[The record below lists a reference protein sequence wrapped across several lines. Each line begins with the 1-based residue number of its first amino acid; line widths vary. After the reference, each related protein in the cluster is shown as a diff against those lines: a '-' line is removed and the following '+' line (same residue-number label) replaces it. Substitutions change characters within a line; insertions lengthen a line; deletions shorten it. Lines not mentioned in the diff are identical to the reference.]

1 MNDTFDL
8 FAQSPERLDANV
20 VFQAAGLGFWEFDP
34 ATSMI
39 TWDDR
44 TGRLFGLTREN
55 QLPYARFIVHI
66 HPDDV
71 DRVHTAIQQALNTH
85 HGEGSFDQTYRT
97 IGERETR
104 SRRIRFMGRSS
115 VDETRKITRLAGVA
129 FNLPDE
135 SQPDTQ
141 WQRDPHEPFQQLV
154 EQAPAAMAL
163 FSGPQ
168 LTVTVANK
176 PMLRYWDRTS
186 EQVLHKPLLDALP
199 SAFGQTIYES
209 VRSVLTTGEPAVLS
223 ELAVSVPRHEGPE
236 HLYINLSLEPFRD
249 AAGTITGVL
258 AVGHDVTELVTS
270 RQLVEA
276 RRIEL
281 MAAVDAAEI
290 SIWSLNVQTEQF
302 RSNDR
307 MKTLFGIP
315 NTAEASIRFFFDRIV
330 EEDRQRMLD
339 SFMHALQYESG
350 GRCEIQ
356 YSILHAVTGQK
367 RTIRSRGQTQFD
379 SEGIAQRFSCIAQD
393 ITVRQQAEE
402 ALRTSE
408 TRFRTLANSIDHLA
422 WIANADGSVAWYN
435 QRWYDYAGID
445 SRHKEGWGWQ
455 YVYHPDHVDRVVA
468 FATKAWQ
475 QGEPFE
481 LTAPIRRHDGVYRWF
496 LIRGYPIRD
505 AEGNVQQWIGSNTD
519 IDEQKQVEANLE
531 AQVRDRTAQLQVL
544 VQNLQRSNENLRQF
558 AYIASH
564 DLQEPLRK
572 IQQFGDLL
580 KSEYNDQLGSGTAY
594 LDRMQLAASRM
605 STLIRDLLSYSR
617 IAIQPDSIQLVSL
630 RQVVDDAIADLSLLA
645 DEADST
651 FRIEPLP
658 TISGDASQLGQLFQ
672 NLLSNALKFHRP
684 GVQPVVTIT
693 CVTVAADALPDSA
706 RSVRVADAYYR
717 IDVSDNGIGFDE
729 KYLDRIFQV
738 FQRLHTRSEYAGT
751 GIGLA
756 ICSKVVANH
765 GGAIIAR
772 SQPGQGSTFSIY
784 FPRD

>member
-8 FAQSPERLDANV
+8 FAQSPERLDATV
-20 VFQAAGLGFWEFDP
+20 VFQAAGIGFWEFDP
-34 ATSMI
+34 ATSTI

-44 TGRLFGLTREN
+44 TGSLFGLTGEN
-55 QLPYARFIVHI
+55 QLPYARFIAHI

-85 HGEGSFDQTYRT
+85 SDGPFDQTYRT
-97 IGERETR
+97 IGERETL

-115 VDETRKITRLAGVA
+115 VDEARQITRLAGVA
-129 FNLPDE
+129 FALPAE
-135 SQPDTQ
+135 EPSAKPQPEATLD
-141 WQRDPHEPFQQLV
+141 HFQGMV
-154 EQAPAAMAL
+154 AQAPTAMAL
-163 FSGPQ
+163 FTGPQ
-168 LTVTVANK
+168 LTVTVANNL
-176 PMLRYWDRTS
+176 MLRYWGRTS
-186 EQVLHKPLLDALP
+186 EQVQNKPLLDAL
-199 SAFGQTIYES
+199 SDTFGQTIVEP
-209 VRSVLTTGEPAVLS
+209 VMTVLTTGEPVVLS
-223 ELAVSVPRHEGPE
+223 ELAIGAPRHDRPAP
-236 HLYINLSLEPFRD
+236 LYINLALEPFRD
-249 AAGTITGVL
+249 AAGTVVGVL
-258 AVGHDVTELVTS
+258 AVGYDVTELVTS
-270 RQLVEA
+270 RRIAEA
-276 RRIEL
+276 KRIEL
-281 MAAVDAAEI
+281 MAAIDAAEI
-290 SIWSLNVQTEQF
+290 SIWSLDVQTEQF

-307 MKTLFGIP
+307 MKILFGLP
-315 NTAEASIRFFFDRIV
+315 STSEANIRFFFDRIV
-330 EEDRQRMLD
+330 AEDRQRMLD

-356 YSILHAVTGQK
+356 YSIVHAVTGQK

-379 SEGIAQRFSCIAQD
+379 SDGIAQRFSCIAQD
-393 ITVRQQAEE
+393 ITVRQQAED

-445 SRHKEGWGWQ
+445 SRHTEGWGWQ
-455 YVYHPDHVDRVVA
+455 HVYHPDHVDRVVA
-468 FATKAWQ
+468 FVTNAWQ

-496 LIRGYPIRD
+496 LIRGYPISD
-505 AEGNVQQWIGSNTD
+505 AAGNVQQWIGSNTD
-519 IDEQKQVEANLE
+519 IDEQKQVEASLE
-531 AQVRDRTAQLQVL
+531 AQVRERTAQLQVL
-544 VQNLQRSNENLRQF
+544 VQNLQRSNDNLRQF

-580 KSEYNDQLGSGTAY
+580 KGEYDEQLGPGATY
-594 LDRMQLAASRM
+594 LDRMQQAASRM

-617 IAIQPDSIQLVSL
+617 IAIQPDSVQLVSL

-645 DEADST
+645 DEANST

-658 TISGDASQLGQLFQ
+658 AISGDASQLGQLFQ

-684 GVQPVVTIT
+684 DVQPVVTIT
-693 CVTVAADALPDSA
+693 CITVPADALPDSVKP
-706 RSVRVADAYYR
+706 VRIADAYYR

-738 FQRLHTRSEYAGT
+738 FQRLHSRSEYAGT

-756 ICSKVVANH
+756 ICNKVVTNH
-765 GGAIIAR
+765 GGAITAR
-772 SQPGQGSTFSIY
+772 SQPGQGTTFSIY
-784 FPRD
+784 FPKD